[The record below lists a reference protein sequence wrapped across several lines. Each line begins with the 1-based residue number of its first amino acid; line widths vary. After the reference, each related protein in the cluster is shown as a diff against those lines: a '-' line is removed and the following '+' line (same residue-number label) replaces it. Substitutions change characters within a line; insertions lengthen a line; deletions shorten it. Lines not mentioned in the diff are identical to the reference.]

1 MKRPQAGKPKP
12 RPTKPAG
19 AITTIRRNRTPLSV
33 KEAFVELRAQGL
45 PLKKVAEKLQVSTKT
60 LVVWG
65 KELRDEIAN
74 HRAVELEV
82 IREKFYLTTEKRI
95 VLFGDVV
102 ERIKKELARRDFRDV
117 PTATLV
123 KALVDTYETLR
134 AEDVE
139 PVMKTPEEIEQDR
152 HAELLLMRL
161 TTGTAA
167 PRLERAPLMLE
178 GEPGEAL

>member
-1 MKRPQAGKPKP
+1 MKRSRAGKPKP

-19 AITTIRRNRTPLSV
+19 GLTTIRRNRTPLAV
-33 KEAFVELRAQGL
+33 KEEFVELRAQGL
-45 PLKKVAEKLQVSTKT
+45 PLKKVSEKLGVSTKT
-60 LVVWG
+60 LVIWG

-95 VLFGDVV
+95 ELFGDVV
-102 ERIKKELARRDFRDV
+102 ERIKKELARRDFKDV

-139 PVMKTPEEIEQDR
+139 PVMKTPDEIEQDR
-152 HAELLLMRL
+152 HAELLLLRL
-161 TTGTAA
+161 TAGTST
-167 PRLERAPLMLE
+167 PRPERAPLMLE
-178 GEPGEAL
+178 DKRGEL